1 MKNSGQMS
9 FLSKIGEKYHELREH
24 PVLHVVLSKY
34 FIVALIFVV
43 WFAFFDTNNIGS
55 IIRTRRQ
62 VRAQKQQIEFYQREI
77 ASMDN
82 KLEQLQSQKDTLETF
97 AREEYLYSEPG
108 ETVYVVE

>member
-1 MKNSGQMS
+1 MS

-82 KLEQLQSQKDTLETF
+82 KSSCSPRKTHSRHSPVRSISTASRVRQSM
-97 AREEYLYSEPG
+97 
-108 ETVYVVE
+108 